1 MKIFISLILI
11 ILLAFSINIELDE
24 SAMRLHDEAF
34 DRAMIAFGLAKGL
47 NAVISLIQGTEL
59 SFAPV
64 GIGLSLSVGEVL
76 DPFNDMVE
84 RFSWVMLFA
93 SVSLGVQ
100 KLLLILSSK
109 LFLQVALA
117 LSIAFSLLII
127 WMKKAQNSTLIS
139 ISLKMLLLLLLL
151 RFSAILFVY
160 SSGFFYNT
168 VLQSEYQ
175 NASIV
180 VLDTKNKLENIQS
193 SNKNIVATK
202 QDASFMEKFRSSS
215 SELVESLN
223 LSKKLAKVEQ
233 NIEESS
239 KNIISLITIFIVQSL
254 ILPLLFLWL
263 LIGSIKLLFRT
274 EFDTQKILLLFNSS
288 KL

>member
-34 DRAMIAFGLAKGL
+34 ERAMIAFGLAKGL

-127 WMKKAQNSTLIS
+127 WIKKAQNSTLIS

-274 EFDTQKILLLFNSS
+274 EFDTQKILLVFNSS